1 MKLKRLTAIV
11 LTLVMLFSILPLTGT
26 VYATGNEEKE
36 VDVTTAD
43 YPIMIK
49 DRINTA
55 RLTKI
60 GQYSELTDE
69 EKDAVCKYYHLEDSI
84 FCCLRKGRI

>member
-1 MKLKRLTAIV
+1 MKFKRLTAIV

-60 GQYSELTDE
+60 GQYSDPTG
-69 EKDAVCKYYHLEDSI
+69 DSSAGQAEVKRI
-84 FCCLRKGRI
+84 RLRITGITK